1 MLLGGM
7 FYKCQLGLASY
18 LLIFCLIVLSIINRV
33 VLKYLIIPVDS
44 LFFLSVFFCF
54 MHFEIVI
61 EHINICVLFLCVNCE
76 STCNAGETLV
86 WTLSQEDTLEKE
98 MATHSSILAWK
109 IPLSEEPGR
118 LQSMGSGSK
127 SRTWLSD

>member
-1 MLLGGM
+1 MLVGGV

-86 WTLSQEDTLEKE
+86 
-98 MATHSSILAWK
+98 
-109 IPLSEEPGR
+109 
-118 LQSMGSGSK
+118 
-127 SRTWLSD
+127 